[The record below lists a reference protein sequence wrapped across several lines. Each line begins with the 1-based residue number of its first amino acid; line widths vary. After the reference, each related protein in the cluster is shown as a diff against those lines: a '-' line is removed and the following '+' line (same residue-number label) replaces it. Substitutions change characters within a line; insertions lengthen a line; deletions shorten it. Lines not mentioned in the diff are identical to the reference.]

1 PYSGEYLR
9 LNDQGIYCCIVC
21 GEEIF
26 SSDTKYDSGCGWP
39 AFYDTIDGDKLIN
52 QMDLSHVGGNLLLL
66 ALNQDL
72 ARTEVKCA
80 KCGAHLGHVFDDG
93 PRPTGKRYCVNSAA
107 LKFKKSNGEEI
118 ICDTLLSSSSSSSTS
133 SCCFRSPTKIND
145 SKSSSSSSSS
155 TLPPTPTTTTTLPPS
170 QPTTKSSS
178 VTVKDDNSTKTLSS
192 DSLANKTPLSIPTK
206 PCRQSKQSKTKSLSP
221 ATRTLND
228 NGTNETTTTTTIQ
241 QPSLHARKVQ
251 MNREDFFKSSPS
263 SSTNNSIRT
272 SKYNEINDRIKNSLS
287 SSTSTATTT
296 TTTTTKPISI
306 NNRTRR
312 IAQTFDNEQQQQNS
326 KNDMNNNNQYCGKL
340 TNLSSSTTANNKLY
354 SDVKSR
360 YLDHLDMMSKKSVIK
375 HTFTSLSAKKSSSSN
390 STTTT
395 APVLESDL

>member
-1 PYSGEYLR
+1 MKTMKITKKSFF
-9 LNDQGIYCCIVC
+9 V
-21 GEEIF
+21 EIF
-26 SSDTKYDSGCGWP
+26 
-39 AFYDTIDGDKLIN
+39 FFNL
-52 QMDLSHVGGNLLLL
+52 VGGNLLLL

-118 ICDTLLSSSSSSSTS
+118 ICDTLLSSSSSTS

-155 TLPPTPTTTTTLPPS
+155 TLPPTTTTTLPPS

-178 VTVKDDNSTKTLSS
+178 DTVKDDNSTKTLSS
-192 DSLANKTPLSIPTK
+192 NSLANKTPLSIPTK

-221 ATRTLND
+221 ATRILND

-287 SSTSTATTT
+287 SSTATTT

-312 IAQTFDNEQQQQNS
+312 IAQTFDNEQQQNS